1 MRSDDDLGFITL
13 TGIGHADL
21 SRPMSVNFVNKTD
34 ACREVYLMTVR
45 LYLRTWLP
53 RTVCAPEF
61 FIGALM
67 LFTSIF
73 YKFAN

>member
-21 SRPMSVNFVNKTD
+21 SRPMSVNFVNKTE

-45 LYLRTWLP
+45 YL
-53 RTVCAPEF
+53 APDL
-61 FIGALM
+61 AAPDCLC
-67 LFTSIF
+67 T
-73 YKFAN
+73 